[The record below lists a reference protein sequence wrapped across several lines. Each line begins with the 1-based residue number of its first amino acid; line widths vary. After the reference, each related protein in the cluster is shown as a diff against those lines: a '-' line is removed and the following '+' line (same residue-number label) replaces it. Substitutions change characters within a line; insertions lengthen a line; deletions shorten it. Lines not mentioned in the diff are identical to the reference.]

1 MRRIMLTVAFDGTN
15 YAGWQIQPNK
25 ETIEGVL
32 NRELSRFLNEEIKV
46 IGASRTDAGVHAEGA
61 VCVFDTNSRI
71 PGEKFSYAINQTL
84 PEDIRIRASKE
95 VDITFH
101 PRRVNSRKTYR
112 YRIRHDEFPNP
123 IDSRYAYHVYTRLD
137 IDAMNKACEFIKG
150 KHDFKSFC
158 SAHTDVETTERTVYD
173 VHIDVTPDK
182 KLLQM
187 SGLMKTAGRAENR
200 PDTCPA
206 GAEGVAFGA
215 SAGAKIRP
223 EIIDIYVTGNGFLY
237 NMVRIIAGTLIEV
250 GQGKIKPE
258 DIPEILA
265 ACDREKAGQ
274 TAPAK
279 GLTLMGYR
287 MS

>member
-15 YAGWQIQPNK
+15 YSGWQIQPNK

-32 NRELSRFLNEEIKV
+32 NRELSRLLNEEIKV
-46 IGASRTDAGVHAEGA
+46 VGASRTDSGVHAEGA
-61 VCVFDTNSRI
+61 VCVFDTESKI
-71 PGEKFSYAINQTL
+71 PGDKFSYAINQKL
-84 PEDIRIRASKE
+84 PEDIRVRNSKE

-123 IDSRYAYHVYTRLD
+123 LDARYSYHVYTKLD
-137 IDAMNKACEFIKG
+137 IEAMRKACEFIKG

-158 SAHTDVETTERTVYD
+158 SVHTDVDTTVRTVYD

-187 SGLMKTAGRAENR
+187 SGLMKSAGESGAMRSGGESAAGR
-200 PDTCPA
+200 
-206 GAEGVAFGA
+206 
-215 SAGAKIRP
+215 IRP

-258 DIPEILA
+258 EIPAIIE
-265 ACDREKAGQ
+265 ACDREKAGP

-279 GLTLMGYR
+279 GLTLIGYKMMR
-287 MS
+287 EPDVK

>member
-1 MRRIMLTVAFDGTN
+1 MLTVAFDGTN
-15 YAGWQIQPNK
+15 YSGWQIQPNK

-32 NRELSRFLNEEIKV
+32 NRELSRLLNEEIKV
-46 IGASRTDAGVHAEGA
+46 IGASRTDSGVHAEGA
-61 VCVFDTNSRI
+61 VCVFDTESKI
-71 PGEKFSYAINQTL
+71 PGDKFSYAINQTL
-84 PEDIRIRASKE
+84 PEDIRIRNSKE

-123 IDSRYAYHVYTRLD
+123 LDARYSYHVYTKLD
-137 IDAMNKACEFIKG
+137 IEAMRRACEFIKG

-158 SAHTDVETTERTVYD
+158 SVHTDVDTTVRTVYD

-187 SGLMKTAGRAENR
+187 SGLMKSAGESGAMRSGGESTAGR
-200 PDTCPA
+200 
-206 GAEGVAFGA
+206 
-215 SAGAKIRP
+215 IRP

-258 DIPEILA
+258 EIPAIIE
-265 ACDREKAGQ
+265 ACDREKAGP

-279 GLTLMGYR
+279 GLTLIGYR
-287 MS
+287 MM

>member
-15 YAGWQIQPNK
+15 YSGWQIQPNK

-32 NRELSRFLNEEIKV
+32 NRELSRLLNEEIKV
-46 IGASRTDAGVHAEGA
+46 VGASRTDSGVHAEGA
-61 VCVFDTNSRI
+61 VCVFDTESKI
-71 PGEKFSYAINQTL
+71 PGDKFSYAINHKL
-84 PEDIRIRASKE
+84 PEDIRIRNSKE

-123 IDSRYAYHVYTRLD
+123 LDARYSYHVYTKLD
-137 IDAMNKACEFIKG
+137 IEAMRRACEFIKG

-158 SAHTDVETTERTVYD
+158 SVHTDVDTTVRTVYD

-187 SGLMKTAGRAENR
+187 SGLMKSAGESGAMRSGGESAAGR
-200 PDTCPA
+200 
-206 GAEGVAFGA
+206 
-215 SAGAKIRP
+215 IRP

-258 DIPEILA
+258 EIPAIIE
-265 ACDREKAGQ
+265 ACDREKAGP

-279 GLTLMGYR
+279 GLTLIGYR
-287 MS
+287 MM

>member
-1 MRRIMLTVAFDGTN
+1 MLTVAFDGTN
-15 YAGWQIQPNK
+15 YSGWQIQPNK
-25 ETIEGVL
+25 DTIEGVL
-32 NRELSRFLNEEIKV
+32 NRELSRLLNEDIKV
-46 IGASRTDAGVHAEGA
+46 IGASRTDSGVHAEGA
-61 VCVFDTNSRI
+61 VCVFDTESRI

-84 PEDIRIRASKE
+84 PEDIRIRNSKE

-101 PRRVNSRKTYR
+101 PRKVNSRKTYR

-123 IDSRYAYHVYTRLD
+123 LDQRYAYHVYTKLD

-150 KHDFKSFC
+150 KHDFKAFC
-158 SAHTDVETTERTVYD
+158 SAHTDVDTTVRTVYD

-187 SGLMKTAGRAENR
+187 SGLMRTAGRAENR
-200 PDTCPA
+200 PDMCPCGA
-206 GAEGVAFGA
+206 GDNE
-215 SAGAKIRP
+215 AKTTTSTRIIRP

-258 DIPEILA
+258 DIPGILES
-265 ACDREKAGQ
+265 CDRENAGP

>member
-1 MRRIMLTVAFDGTN
+1 MLTVAFDGTN
-15 YAGWQIQPNK
+15 YSGWQIQPNK
-25 ETIEGVL
+25 ETIQGVL
-32 NRELSRFLNEEIKV
+32 NRELSRLLNEEIKV
-46 IGASRTDAGVHAEGA
+46 VGASRTDSGVHAEGA
-61 VCVFDTNSRI
+61 VCVFDTESKI
-71 PGEKFSYAINQTL
+71 PGDKFSYAINQKL
-84 PEDIRIRASKE
+84 PEDIRIRNSKE

-123 IDSRYAYHVYTRLD
+123 LDARYSYHVYTKLD
-137 IDAMNKACEFIKG
+137 IEAMRRACEFIKG

-158 SAHTDVETTERTVYD
+158 SVHTDVDTTVRTVYD

-187 SGLMKTAGRAENR
+187 SGLMKSAGESGTMRSGGESAAGR
-200 PDTCPA
+200 
-206 GAEGVAFGA
+206 
-215 SAGAKIRP
+215 IRP

-258 DIPEILA
+258 EIPAIIE
-265 ACDREKAGQ
+265 ACDREKAGP

-279 GLTLMGYR
+279 GLTLIGYR
-287 MS
+287 MM

>member
-15 YAGWQIQPNK
+15 YSGWQIQPNK

-32 NRELSRFLNEEIKV
+32 NRELSRLLNEEIKV
-46 IGASRTDAGVHAEGA
+46 VGASRTDSGVHAEGA
-61 VCVFDTNSRI
+61 VCVFDTESKI
-71 PGEKFSYAINQTL
+71 PGDKFSYAINQKL
-84 PEDIRIRASKE
+84 PEDIRIRKSKE

-123 IDSRYAYHVYTRLD
+123 LDARYSYHVYTKLD
-137 IDAMNKACEFIKG
+137 IEAMRRACEFIKG

-158 SAHTDVETTERTVYD
+158 SVHTDVDTTVRTVYD

-187 SGLMKTAGRAENR
+187 SGLMKSAGESGAMRSGGESTAGR
-200 PDTCPA
+200 
-206 GAEGVAFGA
+206 
-215 SAGAKIRP
+215 IRP

-258 DIPEILA
+258 EIPAIIE
-265 ACDREKAGQ
+265 ACDREKAGP

-279 GLTLMGYR
+279 GLTLIGYR
-287 MS
+287 MM

>member
-1 MRRIMLTVAFDGTN
+1 MLTVAFDGTN
-15 YAGWQIQPNK
+15 YSGWQIQPNK

-32 NRELSRFLNEEIKV
+32 NRELSRLLNEEIKV
-46 IGASRTDAGVHAEGA
+46 VGASRTDSGVHAEGA
-61 VCVFDTNSRI
+61 VCVFDTESKI
-71 PGEKFSYAINQTL
+71 PGDKFSYAINQKL
-84 PEDIRIRASKE
+84 PEDIRIRNSKE

-123 IDSRYAYHVYTRLD
+123 LDARYTYHVYTKLD
-137 IDAMNKACEFIKG
+137 IEAMRRACEFIKG

-158 SAHTDVETTERTVYD
+158 SVHTDVDTTVRTVYD

-187 SGLMKTAGRAENR
+187 SGLMKSAGESGAMRSGGESAAGR
-200 PDTCPA
+200 
-206 GAEGVAFGA
+206 
-215 SAGAKIRP
+215 IRP

-258 DIPEILA
+258 EIPAIIE
-265 ACDREKAGQ
+265 ACDREKAGP

-279 GLTLMGYR
+279 GLTLIGYKMMR
-287 MS
+287 EPDVK

>member
-15 YAGWQIQPNK
+15 YSGWQIQPNK

-32 NRELSRFLNEEIKV
+32 NRELSRLLNEEIKV
-46 IGASRTDAGVHAEGA
+46 VGASRTDSGVHAEGA
-61 VCVFDTNSRI
+61 VCVFDTESKI
-71 PGEKFSYAINQTL
+71 PGDKFSYAINQKL
-84 PEDIRIRASKE
+84 PEDIRIRNSRE

-123 IDSRYAYHVYTRLD
+123 LDARYSYHVYTKLD
-137 IDAMNKACEFIKG
+137 IEAMRKACEFIKG

-158 SAHTDVETTERTVYD
+158 SVHTDVDTTVRTVYD

-187 SGLMKTAGRAENR
+187 SGLMKSAGESGAMRSGGESAAGR
-200 PDTCPA
+200 
-206 GAEGVAFGA
+206 
-215 SAGAKIRP
+215 IRP

-258 DIPEILA
+258 EIPAIIE
-265 ACDREKAGQ
+265 ACDREKAGP

-279 GLTLMGYR
+279 GLTLIGYK
-287 MS
+287 MM

>member
-15 YAGWQIQPNK
+15 YSGWQIQPNK

-32 NRELSRFLNEEIKV
+32 NRELSRLLNEEIKV
-46 IGASRTDAGVHAEGA
+46 VGASRTDSGVHAEGA
-61 VCVFDTNSRI
+61 VCVFDTESKI
-71 PGEKFSYAINQTL
+71 PGDKFSYAINQKL
-84 PEDIRIRASKE
+84 PEDIRIRNSKE

-123 IDSRYAYHVYTRLD
+123 LDARYSYHVYTKLD
-137 IDAMNKACEFIKG
+137 IEAMRRACEFIKG

-158 SAHTDVETTERTVYD
+158 SVHTDVDTTVRTVYD

-187 SGLMKTAGRAENR
+187 SGLMKSAGESGAMRSGGESAAGR
-200 PDTCPA
+200 
-206 GAEGVAFGA
+206 
-215 SAGAKIRP
+215 IRP

-258 DIPEILA
+258 EITA
-265 ACDREKAGQ
+265 IIEACDREKAGP

-279 GLTLMGYR
+279 GLTLIGYR
-287 MS
+287 MM

>member
-15 YAGWQIQPNK
+15 YSGWQIQPNK

-32 NRELSRFLNEEIKV
+32 NRELSRLLDEEIKV
-46 IGASRTDAGVHAEGA
+46 VGASRTDSGVHAEGA
-61 VCVFDTNSRI
+61 VCVFDTESKI
-71 PGEKFSYAINQTL
+71 PGDKFSYAINQKL
-84 PEDIRIRASKE
+84 PEDIRIRKSKE

-112 YRIRHDEFPNP
+112 YRIRHDEFSNP
-123 IDSRYAYHVYTRLD
+123 LDARYSYHVYTKLD
-137 IDAMNKACEFIKG
+137 IEAMRRACEFIKG

-158 SAHTDVETTERTVYD
+158 SVHTDVDTTVRTVYD

-187 SGLMKTAGRAENR
+187 SGLMKSAGESGAMRSGGESAAGR
-200 PDTCPA
+200 
-206 GAEGVAFGA
+206 
-215 SAGAKIRP
+215 IRP

-258 DIPEILA
+258 EIPAIIE
-265 ACDREKAGQ
+265 ACDREKAGP

-279 GLTLMGYR
+279 GLTLIGYR
-287 MS
+287 MM

>member
-15 YAGWQIQPNK
+15 YSGWQIQPNK

-32 NRELSRFLNEEIKV
+32 NRELSRLLNEEIKV
-46 IGASRTDAGVHAEGA
+46 VGASRTDSGVHAEGA
-61 VCVFDTNSRI
+61 VCVFDTESKI
-71 PGEKFSYAINQTL
+71 PGDKFSYAINQKL
-84 PEDIRIRASKE
+84 PEDIRIRKSKE

-101 PRRVNSRKTYR
+101 PRRANSRKTYR

-123 IDSRYAYHVYTRLD
+123 LDARYSYHVYTKLD
-137 IDAMNKACEFIKG
+137 IEAMRRACEFIKG

-158 SAHTDVETTERTVYD
+158 SVHTDVDTTVRTVYD

-187 SGLMKTAGRAENR
+187 SGLMKSAGESGAMRSGGESAAGR
-200 PDTCPA
+200 
-206 GAEGVAFGA
+206 
-215 SAGAKIRP
+215 IRP

-258 DIPEILA
+258 EIPAIIE
-265 ACDREKAGQ
+265 ACDREKAGP

-279 GLTLMGYR
+279 GLTLIGYR
-287 MS
+287 MM

>member
-15 YAGWQIQPNK
+15 YSGWQIQPNK

-32 NRELSRFLNEEIKV
+32 NRELSRLLNEEIKV
-46 IGASRTDAGVHAEGA
+46 VGASRTDSGVHAEGA
-61 VCVFDTNSRI
+61 VCVFDTESKI
-71 PGEKFSYAINQTL
+71 PGDKFSYAINQKL
-84 PEDIRIRASKE
+84 PEDIRIRNSKE

-123 IDSRYAYHVYTRLD
+123 LDARYTYHVYTKLD
-137 IDAMNKACEFIKG
+137 IEAMRRACEFIKG

-158 SAHTDVETTERTVYD
+158 SVHTDVDTTVRTVYD

-187 SGLMKTAGRAENR
+187 SGLMKSAGESGAMRSGGESAAGR
-200 PDTCPA
+200 
-206 GAEGVAFGA
+206 
-215 SAGAKIRP
+215 IRP

-250 GQGKIKPE
+250 GHGKIKPE
-258 DIPEILA
+258 EIPAIIE
-265 ACDREKAGQ
+265 ACDREKAGP

-279 GLTLMGYR
+279 GLTLIGYR
-287 MS
+287 MM

>member
-15 YAGWQIQPNK
+15 YSGWQIQPNK

-32 NRELSRFLNEEIKV
+32 NRELSRLLNEEIKV
-46 IGASRTDAGVHAEGA
+46 VGASRTDSGVHAEGA
-61 VCVFDTNSRI
+61 VCVFDTESKI
-71 PGEKFSYAINQTL
+71 PGDKFSYAINQKL
-84 PEDIRIRASKE
+84 PEDIRIRNSKE

-123 IDSRYAYHVYTRLD
+123 LDARYSYHVYTKLD
-137 IDAMNKACEFIKG
+137 IEAMRKACEFIKG

-158 SAHTDVETTERTVYD
+158 SVHTDVDTTVRTVYD

-187 SGLMKTAGRAENR
+187 SGLMKSAGESGAMRSGGESAAGR
-200 PDTCPA
+200 
-206 GAEGVAFGA
+206 
-215 SAGAKIRP
+215 IRP

-258 DIPEILA
+258 EIPAIIE
-265 ACDREKAGQ
+265 ACDREKAGP

-279 GLTLMGYR
+279 GLTLIGYR
-287 MS
+287 MM

>member
-1 MRRIMLTVAFDGTN
+1 MLTVAFDGTN
-15 YAGWQIQPNK
+15 YSGWQIQPNK

-32 NRELSRFLNEEIKV
+32 NRELSRLLNEEIKV
-46 IGASRTDAGVHAEGA
+46 VGASRTDSGVHAEGA
-61 VCVFDTNSRI
+61 VCVFDTESKI
-71 PGEKFSYAINQTL
+71 PGDKFSYAINQTL
-84 PEDIRIRASKE
+84 PEDIRIRNSKE

-123 IDSRYAYHVYTRLD
+123 LDARYSYHVYTKLD
-137 IDAMNKACEFIKG
+137 IEAMRRACEFIKG

-158 SAHTDVETTERTVYD
+158 SVHTDVDTTVRTVYD

-187 SGLMKTAGRAENR
+187 SGLMKSAGESGAMRSGGESAAGR
-200 PDTCPA
+200 
-206 GAEGVAFGA
+206 
-215 SAGAKIRP
+215 IRP

-250 GQGKIKPE
+250 GHGKIKPE
-258 DIPEILA
+258 EIPAIIE
-265 ACDREKAGQ
+265 ACDREKAGP

-279 GLTLMGYR
+279 GLTLIGYKMMR
-287 MS
+287 EPDVK

>member
-15 YAGWQIQPNK
+15 YSGWQIQPNK

-32 NRELSRFLNEEIKV
+32 NRELSRLLNEEIKV
-46 IGASRTDAGVHAEGA
+46 VGASRTDSGVHAEGA
-61 VCVFDTNSRI
+61 VCVFDTESKI
-71 PGEKFSYAINQTL
+71 PGDKFSYAINQTL
-84 PEDIRIRASKE
+84 PEDIRIRNSKE

-123 IDSRYAYHVYTRLD
+123 LDARYSYHVYTKLD
-137 IDAMNKACEFIKG
+137 IEAMRRACEFIKG

-158 SAHTDVETTERTVYD
+158 SVHTDVDTTVRTVYD

-182 KLLQM
+182 RLLQM
-187 SGLMKTAGRAENR
+187 SGLMKSAGESGAMRSGGESAAGR
-200 PDTCPA
+200 
-206 GAEGVAFGA
+206 
-215 SAGAKIRP
+215 IRP

-258 DIPEILA
+258 EIPAIIE
-265 ACDREKAGQ
+265 ACDREKAGP

-279 GLTLMGYR
+279 GLTLIGYR
-287 MS
+287 MM

>member
-15 YAGWQIQPNK
+15 YSGWQIQPNK

-32 NRELSRFLNEEIKV
+32 NRELSRLLNEEIKV
-46 IGASRTDAGVHAEGA
+46 VGASRTDSGVHAEGA
-61 VCVFDTNSRI
+61 VCVFDTESKI
-71 PGEKFSYAINQTL
+71 PGDKFSYAINQTL
-84 PEDIRIRASKE
+84 PEDIRIRNSKE

-123 IDSRYAYHVYTRLD
+123 LDARYSYHVYTKLD
-137 IDAMNKACEFIKG
+137 IEAMRKACEFIKG

-158 SAHTDVETTERTVYD
+158 SVHTDVDTTVRTVYD

-187 SGLMKTAGRAENR
+187 SGLMKSAGESGAMRSGGERAAGR
-200 PDTCPA
+200 
-206 GAEGVAFGA
+206 
-215 SAGAKIRP
+215 IRP

-258 DIPEILA
+258 EIPAIIE
-265 ACDREKAGQ
+265 ACDREKAGP

-279 GLTLMGYR
+279 GLTLIGYR
-287 MS
+287 MM

>member
-1 MRRIMLTVAFDGTN
+1 MLTVAFDGTN
-15 YAGWQIQPNK
+15 YSGWQIQPNK

-32 NRELSRFLNEEIKV
+32 NRELSRLLNEEIKV
-46 IGASRTDAGVHAEGA
+46 IGASRTDSGVHAEGA
-61 VCVFDTNSRI
+61 VCVFDTESKI
-71 PGEKFSYAINQTL
+71 PGDKFSYAINQTL
-84 PEDIRIRASKE
+84 PEDIRIRNSKE

-123 IDSRYAYHVYTRLD
+123 LDARYSYHVYTKLD
-137 IDAMNKACEFIKG
+137 IEAMRRACEFIKG

-158 SAHTDVETTERTVYD
+158 SVHTDVDTTVRTVYD

-187 SGLMKTAGRAENR
+187 SGLMKSAGESSAMRSGGESAAGR
-200 PDTCPA
+200 
-206 GAEGVAFGA
+206 
-215 SAGAKIRP
+215 IRP

-258 DIPEILA
+258 EIPAIIE
-265 ACDREKAGQ
+265 ACDREKAGP

-279 GLTLMGYR
+279 GLTLIGYR
-287 MS
+287 MM

>member
-15 YAGWQIQPNK
+15 YSGWQIQPNK

-32 NRELSRFLNEEIKV
+32 NRELSRLLNEEIKV
-46 IGASRTDAGVHAEGA
+46 VGASRTDSGVHAEGA
-61 VCVFDTNSRI
+61 VCVFDTESKI
-71 PGEKFSYAINQTL
+71 PGDKFSYAINQTL
-84 PEDIRIRASKE
+84 PEDKRIRNSKE

-123 IDSRYAYHVYTRLD
+123 LDARYSYHVYTKLD
-137 IDAMNKACEFIKG
+137 IEAMRRACEFIKG

-158 SAHTDVETTERTVYD
+158 SVHTDVDTTVRTVYD

-187 SGLMKTAGRAENR
+187 SGLMKSAGESGAMRSGGESAAGR
-200 PDTCPA
+200 
-206 GAEGVAFGA
+206 
-215 SAGAKIRP
+215 IRP

-258 DIPEILA
+258 EIPAIIE
-265 ACDREKAGQ
+265 ACDREKAGP

-279 GLTLMGYR
+279 GLTLIGYR
-287 MS
+287 MM

>member
-15 YAGWQIQPNK
+15 YSGWQIQPNK

-32 NRELSRFLNEEIKV
+32 NRELSRLLNEEIKV
-46 IGASRTDAGVHAEGA
+46 IGASRTDSGVHAEGA
-61 VCVFDTNSRI
+61 VCVFDTESKI
-71 PGEKFSYAINQTL
+71 PGDKFSYVINQTL
-84 PEDIRIRASKE
+84 PEDIRIRNSKE

-123 IDSRYAYHVYTRLD
+123 LDARYSYHVYTKLD
-137 IDAMNKACEFIKG
+137 IEAMRRACEFIKG

-158 SAHTDVETTERTVYD
+158 SVHTDVDTTVRTVYD

-187 SGLMKTAGRAENR
+187 SGLMKSAGESGAMRSGGESAAGR
-200 PDTCPA
+200 
-206 GAEGVAFGA
+206 
-215 SAGAKIRP
+215 IRP

-258 DIPEILA
+258 EIPAIIE
-265 ACDREKAGQ
+265 ACDREKAGP

-279 GLTLMGYR
+279 GLTLIGYR
-287 MS
+287 MM

>member
-1 MRRIMLTVAFDGTN
+1 MLTVAFDGTN
-15 YAGWQIQPNK
+15 YSGWQIQPNK

-32 NRELSRFLNEEIKV
+32 NRELSRLLNEEIKV
-46 IGASRTDAGVHAEGA
+46 VGASRTDSGVHAEGA
-61 VCVFDTNSRI
+61 VCVFDTESKI
-71 PGEKFSYAINQTL
+71 PGDKFSYAINQTL
-84 PEDIRIRASKE
+84 PEDIRIRNSKE

-123 IDSRYAYHVYTRLD
+123 LDARYSYHVYTKLD
-137 IDAMNKACEFIKG
+137 IEAMRRACEFIKG

-158 SAHTDVETTERTVYD
+158 SVHTDVDTTVRTVYD

-187 SGLMKTAGRAENR
+187 SGLMKSAGESGAMRSGGESAAGR
-200 PDTCPA
+200 
-206 GAEGVAFGA
+206 
-215 SAGAKIRP
+215 IRP

-258 DIPEILA
+258 EIPAIIE
-265 ACDREKAGQ
+265 ACDREKAGP

-279 GLTLMGYR
+279 GLTLIGYR
-287 MS
+287 MM

>member
-15 YAGWQIQPNK
+15 YSGWQIQPNK

-32 NRELSRFLNEEIKV
+32 NRELSRLLNEEIKV
-46 IGASRTDAGVHAEGA
+46 VGASRTDSGVHAEGA
-61 VCVFDTNSRI
+61 VCVFDTESKI
-71 PGEKFSYAINQTL
+71 PGDKFSYAINQKL
-84 PEDIRIRASKE
+84 PEDIRIRNSKE

-123 IDSRYAYHVYTRLD
+123 LDARYSYHVYTKLD
-137 IDAMNKACEFIKG
+137 IEAMRKACEFIKG

-158 SAHTDVETTERTVYD
+158 SVHTDVDTTVRTVYD

-187 SGLMKTAGRAENR
+187 SGLMKSSGESGDMRSGGESAAGR
-200 PDTCPA
+200 
-206 GAEGVAFGA
+206 
-215 SAGAKIRP
+215 IRP

-258 DIPEILA
+258 EIPAIIE
-265 ACDREKAGQ
+265 ACDREKAGP

-279 GLTLMGYR
+279 GLTLIGYR
-287 MS
+287 MM

>member
-15 YAGWQIQPNK
+15 YSGWQIQPNK

-32 NRELSRFLNEEIKV
+32 NRELSRLLNEEIKV
-46 IGASRTDAGVHAEGA
+46 VGASRTDSGVHAEGA
-61 VCVFDTNSRI
+61 VCVFDTESKI
-71 PGEKFSYAINQTL
+71 PGDKFSYAINQTL
-84 PEDIRIRASKE
+84 PEDIRIRNSKE

-123 IDSRYAYHVYTRLD
+123 LDARYSYHVYTKLD
-137 IDAMNKACEFIKG
+137 IEAMRRACEFIKG

-158 SAHTDVETTERTVYD
+158 SVHTDVDTTVRTVYD

-187 SGLMKTAGRAENR
+187 SGLMKSAGESGAMRSGGESAAGR
-200 PDTCPA
+200 
-206 GAEGVAFGA
+206 
-215 SAGAKIRP
+215 IRP

-258 DIPEILA
+258 EIPSIIE
-265 ACDREKAGQ
+265 ACDREKAGP

-279 GLTLMGYR
+279 GLTLIGYR
-287 MS
+287 MM

>member
-1 MRRIMLTVAFDGTN
+1 MLTVAFDGTN
-15 YAGWQIQPNK
+15 YSGWQIQPNK

-32 NRELSRFLNEEIKV
+32 NRELSRLLNEEIKV
-46 IGASRTDAGVHAEGA
+46 VGASRTDSGVHAEGA
-61 VCVFDTNSRI
+61 VCVFDTESKI
-71 PGEKFSYAINQTL
+71 PGDKFSYAINQTL
-84 PEDIRIRASKE
+84 PEDIRIRNSKE

-123 IDSRYAYHVYTRLD
+123 LDARYSYHVYTKLD
-137 IDAMNKACEFIKG
+137 IEAMRKACEFIKV

-158 SAHTDVETTERTVYD
+158 SVHTDVDTTVRTVYD

-187 SGLMKTAGRAENR
+187 SGLMKSAGESGAMRSGGESAAGR
-200 PDTCPA
+200 
-206 GAEGVAFGA
+206 
-215 SAGAKIRP
+215 IRP

-258 DIPEILA
+258 EIPAIIE
-265 ACDREKAGQ
+265 ACDREKAGP

-279 GLTLMGYR
+279 GLTLIGYKMMR
-287 MS
+287 EPDVK

>member
-15 YAGWQIQPNK
+15 YSGWQIQPNK

-32 NRELSRFLNEEIKV
+32 NRELSRLLNEEIKV
-46 IGASRTDAGVHAEGA
+46 VGASRTDSGVHAEGA
-61 VCVFDTNSRI
+61 VCVFDTESKI
-71 PGEKFSYAINQTL
+71 PGDKFSYAINQKL
-84 PEDIRIRASKE
+84 PEDIRIRNSKE

-123 IDSRYAYHVYTRLD
+123 LDARYSYHVYTKLD
-137 IDAMNKACEFIKG
+137 IEAMRKACEFIKG

-158 SAHTDVETTERTVYD
+158 SVHTDVDTTVRTVYD

-187 SGLMKTAGRAENR
+187 SGLMKSAGESGAMRSGGESAAGR
-200 PDTCPA
+200 
-206 GAEGVAFGA
+206 
-215 SAGAKIRP
+215 IRP

-237 NMVRIIAGTLIEV
+237 NMVRMIAGTLIEV

-258 DIPEILA
+258 EIPAIIE
-265 ACDREKAGQ
+265 ACDREKAGP

-279 GLTLMGYR
+279 GLTLIGYR
-287 MS
+287 MM

>member
-1 MRRIMLTVAFDGTN
+1 MLTVAFDGTN
-15 YAGWQIQPNK
+15 YSGWQIQPNK

-32 NRELSRFLNEEIKV
+32 NRELSRLLNEEIKV
-46 IGASRTDAGVHAEGA
+46 VGASRTDSGVHAEGA
-61 VCVFDTNSRI
+61 VCVFDTESKI
-71 PGEKFSYAINQTL
+71 PGDKFSYAINQTL
-84 PEDIRIRASKE
+84 PEDIRIRNSKE

-123 IDSRYAYHVYTRLD
+123 LDARYSYHVYTKLD
-137 IDAMNKACEFIKG
+137 IEAMRKACEFIKG

-158 SAHTDVETTERTVYD
+158 SVHTDVDTTVRTVYD

-187 SGLMKTAGRAENR
+187 SGLMKSAGESGTMKSGGESAAGR
-200 PDTCPA
+200 
-206 GAEGVAFGA
+206 
-215 SAGAKIRP
+215 IRP

-258 DIPEILA
+258 EIPAIIE
-265 ACDREKAGQ
+265 ACDREKAGP

-279 GLTLMGYR
+279 GLTLIGYK
-287 MS
+287 MM

>member
-15 YAGWQIQPNK
+15 YSGWQIQPNK

-32 NRELSRFLNEEIKV
+32 NRELSRLLNEEIKV
-46 IGASRTDAGVHAEGA
+46 IGASRTDSGVHAEGA
-61 VCVFDTNSRI
+61 VCVFDTESKI
-71 PGEKFSYAINQTL
+71 PGDKFSYAINQKL
-84 PEDIRIRASKE
+84 PEDIRIRKSKE

-123 IDSRYAYHVYTRLD
+123 LDARYSYHVYTKLD
-137 IDAMNKACEFIKG
+137 IEAMRRACEFIKG

-158 SAHTDVETTERTVYD
+158 SVHTDVDTTVRTVYD

-182 KLLQM
+182 RLLQM
-187 SGLMKTAGRAENR
+187 SGLMKSAGESGAMRSGGESAAGR
-200 PDTCPA
+200 
-206 GAEGVAFGA
+206 
-215 SAGAKIRP
+215 IRP

-258 DIPEILA
+258 EIPAIIE
-265 ACDREKAGQ
+265 ACDREKAGP

-279 GLTLMGYR
+279 GLTLIGYR
-287 MS
+287 MM

>member
-1 MRRIMLTVAFDGTN
+1 MLTVAFDGTN
-15 YAGWQIQPNK
+15 YSGWQIQPNK

-32 NRELSRFLNEEIKV
+32 NRELSRLLNEEIKV
-46 IGASRTDAGVHAEGA
+46 VGASRTDSGVHAEGA
-61 VCVFDTNSRI
+61 VCVFDTESKI
-71 PGEKFSYAINQTL
+71 PGDKFSYAINQKL
-84 PEDIRIRASKE
+84 PEDIRIRNSKE

-123 IDSRYAYHVYTRLD
+123 LDARYSYHVYTKLD
-137 IDAMNKACEFIKG
+137 IEAMRRACEFIKG

-158 SAHTDVETTERTVYD
+158 SVHTDVDTTVRTVYD

-187 SGLMKTAGRAENR
+187 SGLMKSAGESGAMRSGGESAAGR
-200 PDTCPA
+200 
-206 GAEGVAFGA
+206 
-215 SAGAKIRP
+215 IRP

-258 DIPEILA
+258 EIPAIIE
-265 ACDREKAGQ
+265 ACDREKAGP

-279 GLTLMGYR
+279 GLTLIGYKMMR
-287 MS
+287 EPDVK

>member
-1 MRRIMLTVAFDGTN
+1 MLTVAFDGTN
-15 YAGWQIQPNK
+15 YSGWQIQPNK

-32 NRELSRFLNEEIKV
+32 NRELSRLLNEEIKV
-46 IGASRTDAGVHAEGA
+46 VGASRTDSGVHAEGA
-61 VCVFDTNSRI
+61 VCVFDTESKI
-71 PGEKFSYAINQTL
+71 PGDKFSYAINQKL
-84 PEDIRIRASKE
+84 PEDIRIRNSKE

-123 IDSRYAYHVYTRLD
+123 LDARYSYHVYTKLD
-137 IDAMNKACEFIKG
+137 IEAMRRACEFIKG

-158 SAHTDVETTERTVYD
+158 SVHTDVDTTVRTVYD

-187 SGLMKTAGRAENR
+187 SGLMKSAGESGAMRSGGESAAGR
-200 PDTCPA
+200 
-206 GAEGVAFGA
+206 
-215 SAGAKIRP
+215 IRP

-250 GQGKIKPE
+250 GHGKIKPE
-258 DIPEILA
+258 EIPAIIE
-265 ACDREKAGQ
+265 ACDREKAGP

-279 GLTLMGYR
+279 GLTLIGYKMMR
-287 MS
+287 EPDVK

>member
-15 YAGWQIQPNK
+15 YSGWQIQPNK

-32 NRELSRFLNEEIKV
+32 NRELSRLLNEEIKV
-46 IGASRTDAGVHAEGA
+46 VGASRTDSGVHAEGA
-61 VCVFDTNSRI
+61 VCVFDTESKI
-71 PGEKFSYAINQTL
+71 PGDKFSYAINQKL
-84 PEDIRIRASKE
+84 PEDIRVRNSKE

-123 IDSRYAYHVYTRLD
+123 LDARYSYHVYTKLD
-137 IDAMNKACEFIKG
+137 IEAMRKACEFIKG

-158 SAHTDVETTERTVYD
+158 SVHTDVDTTVRTVYD

-187 SGLMKTAGRAENR
+187 SGLMKSAGESGAMRSGGESAAGR
-200 PDTCPA
+200 
-206 GAEGVAFGA
+206 
-215 SAGAKIRP
+215 IRP

-258 DIPEILA
+258 EIPAIIE
-265 ACDREKAGQ
+265 ACDREKAGP

-279 GLTLMGYR
+279 GLTLIGYR
-287 MS
+287 MM